1 MVGSKHE
8 RVVVWFRSWW
18 TKIRPAIGHVVTGA
32 VLLVGAFFLL
42 DAGWWFVT
50 GEFLVPG

>member
-1 MVGSKHE
+1 
-8 RVVVWFRSWW
+8 
-18 TKIRPAIGHVVTGA
+18 

-50 GEFLVPG
+50 GDLLIPN